1 MSNDTTAS
9 NPARAES
16 PLVQAI
22 ALRWKHVVA
31 VFVVGTATYALYQVG
46 GGWTIDAVVFGLA
59 TLALAVYSAATYSAD
74 VS

>member
-9 NPARAES
+9 DPTPTES
-16 PLVQAI
+16 PLAQAVS
-22 ALRWKHVVA
+22 LRWKHAVA

-46 GGWTIDAVVFGLA
+46 SGWTIDAAVFGLA

>member
-9 NPARAES
+9 DPTAVDS
-16 PLVQAI
+16 PLAQAV
-22 ALRWKHVVA
+22 ALRWKHAVA

-46 GGWTIDAVVFGLA
+46 GGWTVDATVFGLA
-59 TLALAVYSAATYSAD
+59 TLALAAYSAATYSAD